1 MGFIAPWH
9 VEASH
14 IRDRTRLPHWQ
25 TYSLPPSHQESPRKF
40 LYSIQMYLFFVS
52 RSFMSRLFATPWTAA
67 CQASLSFTTS
77 QSLLKLMSIES
88 MMPSSRLILCRP
100 FLLLPSVFHNIRV
113 FSRES
118 ALCSTWKYYSF
129 SISPSSDYSGLI
141 SFRVK
146 HTDAA

>member
-77 QSLLKLMSIES
+77 QSLLKLISIELV
-88 MMPSSRLILCRP
+88 MPSNHLFLCHP
-100 FLLLPSVFHNIRV
+100 LLLLPTIFPSIRS
-113 FSRES
+113 FLMSWLFTLGGQSFGAS
-118 ALCSTWKYYSF
+118 AQHQSF
-129 SISPSSDYSGLI
+129 Q
-141 SFRVK
+141 
-146 HTDAA
+146 